1 MFLQVNQA
9 VNQAISSAVP
19 LPAAIAIPM
28 STDIGI
34 NAKTM
39 DGGCCMAC
47 CHYCS
52 MPLHRC
58 LV

>member
-1 MFLQVNQA
+1 VTDVLFCCVLQVNQA

-28 STDIGI
+28 STDLGI

-39 DGGCCMAC
+39 DGA
-47 CHYCS
+47 
-52 MPLHRC
+52 
-58 LV
+58 